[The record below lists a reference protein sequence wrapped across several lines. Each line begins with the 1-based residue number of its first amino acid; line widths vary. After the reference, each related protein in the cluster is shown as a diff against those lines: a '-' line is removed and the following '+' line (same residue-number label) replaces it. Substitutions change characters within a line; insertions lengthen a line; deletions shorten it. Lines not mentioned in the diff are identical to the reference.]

1 MIFYDA
7 SMIFLVIIIITYHS
21 VFRILQWFIILCVLP
36 LIILALVVG
45 SVAAGMSGSVSIT

>member
-1 MIFYDA
+1 MIFHDA
-7 SMIFLVIIIITYHS
+7 SMIFLVIINITYHS
-21 VFRILQWFIILCVLP
+21 VFHILQWFIILCVLP